1 MVAFNYR
8 ELIRQVPSRTW
19 QFYFQAKKIN
29 LPEGLDWDQS
39 AEDLIELVQTT
50 LEMLSDTERISVYSE
65 LRRVDAMGNRR
76 GLYAL
81 RNSAPLG
88 DAMLEDFLHHS
99 SDAERALWALA
110 NWPKRFAD
118 AEALFIADADIGKR
132 NWKRIHV
139 PPEQTLHATHED
151 LAALKLSLAQSF
163 TPRKSKPRACEIDVL
178 CRHLDGG
185 FQFDVRI
192 EDELQRSLE
201 FGPDDK
207 TVWRDV
213 RPPMRM
219 SIIVYPE
226 SGVIDLLISGGDK
239 VRQKVLTALGKHVFK
254 KEIEPLCVAQPL
266 FLLNRLR
273 DGLVLDES
281 SGLDLAT
288 YCVEKMRLSEC
299 KVRSITLP
307 QCDYLIKPV
316 AGRDAPDAL
325 ACIQTQKN
333 ETLMGQGFNII
344 DAVVTVYFLAPVGE
358 RVGRVLHIGLKP
370 VGISNLRDMDEVD
383 AQFAQALMRA
393 LGVMQD
399 PPKVIAEAAARQADP
414 EFL

>member
-19 QFYFQAKKIN
+19 QFYFETRKIN
-29 LPEGLDWDQS
+29 LPEGVVWDQS
-39 AEDLIELVQTT
+39 AEDLIALIETT
-50 LEMLSDTERISVYSE
+50 LEALSDTDRISVYSE
-65 LRRVDAMGNRR
+65 LRRVDAMANRR

-88 DAMLEDFLHHS
+88 DAMFEDFLRHS

-110 NWPKRFAD
+110 NWPKRFVD

-139 PPEQTLHATHED
+139 PPEQTLHAAPED
-151 LAALKLSLAQSF
+151 IAALKLSLAQAF
-163 TPRKSKPRACEIDVL
+163 TPRKGKPRACEIDVL
-178 CRHLDGG
+178 SRHLDGG
-185 FQFDVRI
+185 VQFDVRI

-213 RPPMRM
+213 RPPMQM

-226 SGVIDLLISGGDK
+226 SGVIDLLIPGGDK
-239 VRQKVLTALGKHVFK
+239 ARQKVLTPLGKHIFK
-254 KEIEPLCVAQPL
+254 KNIEPLSVAQPL

-273 DGLVLDES
+273 DGLALDES

-288 YCVEKMRLSEC
+288 HCVEKLRLSEC

-325 ACIQTQKN
+325 ACIRTQKN
-333 ETLMGQGFNII
+333 EALMAQGFNII
-344 DAVVTVYFLAPVGE
+344 DAVVTVYFLATVGE

-370 VGISNLRDMDEVD
+370 VGISNLRDMEEVD

-399 PPKVIAEAAARQADP
+399 PPKINAEVAVRQADT
-414 EFL
+414 EVL